1 MLSKI
6 LVLHREYFGPK
17 CFEAVEITL
26 NRNQNSIQFSMLQNI
41 SISFLFD
48 YIDRYGSFL
57 VSCLCLFQEEPTL
70 TIKFLEFGC
79 GHNFLD

>member
-6 LVLHREYFGPK
+6 LALHREYFGPK
-17 CFEAVEITL
+17 CFEAVEITR
-26 NRNQNSIQFSMLQNI
+26 NRNQNLIQFSMLQNI

-70 TIKFLEFGC
+70 TIKFLELGC